1 MQEDIKPID
10 LKHVFYIKNPKL
22 SKKIPDFAYKL
33 LAKIVHLKQIN
44 EFIVK
49 YGKLRNIEST
59 HAIIKFLNLTI
70 NTRGLETIPDNG
82 RYIFASNHP
91 LGGPDGVI
99 LLNIIGSKYNEV
111 RFPVNDIL
119 LNLKIIENIFI
130 PINKHGALGRKAA
143 KDLTEAYHSNA
154 QIIMFPAGLVSRKH
168 KGIIKD
174 LVWQK
179 SFISKAIESKRDIIP
194 IHVNSRNTNLF
205 YNMANLRKKLGI
217 KNNYEMLLL
226 PHEAFKKQ
234 NSTIEVKFGKPI
246 KWETLTASNKD
257 FYELA
262 QYVKEEVY
270 KLDK

>member
-1 MQEDIKPID
+1 MKEDILPID
-10 LKHVFYIKNPKL
+10 LKHVFYVKNPKL
-22 SKKIPDFAYKL
+22 SKKIPGFAYKIL
-33 LAKIVHLKQIN
+33 GKIIHLKQIN
-44 EFIVK
+44 EFITK

-70 NTRGLETIPDNG
+70 KTQGLETLPNNG

-99 LLNIIGSKYNEV
+99 LLDIIGSKYNEV
-111 RFPVNDIL
+111 KFPVNDIL
-119 LNLKIIENIFI
+119 LNLKIIEDIFI
-130 PINKHGALGRKAA
+130 PINKHGALGRKAVENLN
-143 KDLTEAYHSNA
+143 KAYNSNA
-154 QIIMFPAGLVSRKH
+154 QIIMFPAGLVSRKR
-168 KGIIKD
+168 KGVIKD

-205 YNMANLRKKLGI
+205 YNMANLREKLGI

-246 KWETLTASNKD
+246 KWEALAASNKD
-257 FYELA
+257 LHQLA
-262 QYVKEEVY
+262 QDIKEEVY
-270 KLDK
+270 KLEN